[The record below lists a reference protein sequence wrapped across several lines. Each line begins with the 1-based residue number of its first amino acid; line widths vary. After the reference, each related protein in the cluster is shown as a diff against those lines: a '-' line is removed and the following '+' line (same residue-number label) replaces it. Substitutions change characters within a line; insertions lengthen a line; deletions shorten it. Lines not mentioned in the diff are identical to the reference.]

1 MSITGTIVGSAATT
15 PSAKP
20 SCPRCGQARPKSQE
34 LCDDCVFL
42 SEDLPKDVIA
52 VMAAYEEG
60 LSDSQIAAKVKR
72 SVSFVRRT
80 RARYGLLSARARAE
94 NPDGAPID
102 YTDPNTGM
110 QRYNWITEFPRGWY
124 YRYTFVGSVRSN
136 TAAIRKILERAYGTD
151 LETVP
156 LREGRGFENPQ
167 RPAVVLHSTALDL
180 FERARNE
187 SAVEVCTD
195 FHRAV
200 TTSDVL
206 FVLLNGSA
214 SDYHTVHNVLNA
226 KRGISGLGMV
236 VVRRGEV
243 IKPEDCAEVLRN
255 ALSRH

>member
-1 MSITGTIVGSAATT
+1 MSITGTLVGSAATT
-15 PSAKP
+15 SSAKP
-20 SCPRCGQARPKSQE
+20 SCPRCGQPRAKSQE
-34 LCDDCVFL
+34 LCDDCTFL
-42 SEDLPKDVIA
+42 SEELPKDVVA
-52 VMAAYEEG
+52 VMAAYEEQ

-102 YTDPNTGM
+102 YNDPNTGM

-124 YRYTFVGSVRSN
+124 YRYTFVGAVRGN
-136 TAAIRKILERAYGTD
+136 TAAIRKLLERAYEAD

-167 RPAVVLHSTALDL
+167 RAAIVLHPTAIDL

-206 FVLLNGSA
+206 FLLLNGGG
-214 SDYHTVHNVLNA
+214 SDYDAIRNVLA
-226 KRGISGLGMV
+226 AQRAQPGTRLV
-236 VVRRGEV
+236 VVYRNEV
-243 IKPEDCAEVLRN
+243 VKPEKCAELLRSI
-255 ALSRH
+255 LSVR